1 MAKRN
6 NKRGRKPQYTR
17 KQRKAAR
24 MERECAAARI
34 SPEQA
39 QKRAETALAQV
50 QGNITPALKAALQQ
64 AQRVAQSVQSR
75 KGMQHDN

>member
-6 NKRGRKPQYTR
+6 NKRGRKPQHTR

-24 MERECAAARI
+24 MAEQYAAARI

-39 QKRAETALAQV
+39 QKRAEAALK
-50 QGNITPALKAALQQ
+50 NIAPALQAALQQ
-64 AQRVAQSVQSR
+64 AQLVAQSVQTR
-75 KGMQHDN
+75 KGAQHDN

>member
-6 NKRGRKPQYTR
+6 NKRGRKPQHTR

-24 MERECAAARI
+24 MAEQYAAARI

-39 QKRAETALAQV
+39 ALAQV
-50 QGNITPALKAALQQ
+50 QGNMTPALQSALQQ
-64 AQRVAQSVQSR
+64 AQRVAQSVQNR
-75 KGMQHDN
+75 KGVRHDN